1 MKKLKK
7 SICFFILSGILSAAL
22 GMNNTFPYVFAESTG
37 EQTWA
42 GETAETEEITYEEE
56 YVRQHLDFC
65 ESEEYQTVQETV
77 GSLAGKL
84 ALSYEEAGLN
94 AVNKTW
100 AQISAFAVLI
110 GKGEADR
117 KTLDTLNL
125 TNEYDLIVSYLMQ
138 STAAEETF
146 EKNYE
151 QNYLNGIIQI
161 LEQTKKTIGDMAKL
175 EGDIKDAKLGKIE
188 EVANKI
194 DQILITIQDLKG
206 VPKEKIQTRYQDAL
220 KKVKKTIN
228 EELLEGEQDT
238 LMKAMWGLKA
248 LQGISEIGAST
259 YDDVVDAYLLYNAG
273 KKTISQWKEVWQEI
287 ADSAAKTDSKEAN
300 ELSRSIYAILSQIAA
315 AEDEMLE
322 ALAAKGIQSGA
333 EHTIQF
339 GISLASDLWDDS
351 MQKWSLGKAIRE
363 GLVNG
368 ITVSNLLLNCDDIA
382 YYGEMLIDTGVLAIH
397 AWSTL
402 KSAELDLLS
411 NQDFESAVKFDEA
424 FNIYKQIQIAAC
436 DYGIGYHQALATA
449 PVGYI
454 FKYSSGD
461 NLSMATQLLAQKAT
475 WDSYVCHEET
485 ENVVHNNGGRF
496 VEYKDNTYYW
506 KMRPESVEQTGLL
519 GGFAQ
524 VPGVKNELICRTS
537 SGQEMVLLEDTGS
550 GRLFICDDCIFYEK
564 EDDSWGVCETD
575 GTPVTSY
582 EEVDI
587 LDVDAES
594 HTVICS
600 SDESGLFGIT
610 PEGERITF
618 APVYAEFLGVHG
630 LELYYGIR
638 AENKMEFYSI
648 RTDGLDEQKI
658 GEVEIPNA
666 AMGEISIGDALVE
679 EEGIYL
685 SCGIY
690 GGTGMTFFG
699 GGIYRI
705 DYDGEV
711 ETLAEPR
718 QAEVNFP
725 KLYLKKNGEDAV
737 LYFYTGD
744 GYANAGFWD
753 SWVSED
759 VYGIDLNDGTIHPE
773 TFTLSNIGDAV
784 CMNGG
789 VSTLMDE
796 SGEYTEILSADEA
809 IQLGYTDLGGHSGE
823 GETFVRY
830 LDIVDDMAYF
840 TITKITEDSSSS
852 VGWRTGYR
860 RDVMKTYATQIGSGE
875 FELLYEY

>member
-1 MKKLKK
+1 M
-7 SICFFILSGILSAAL
+7 
-22 GMNNTFPYVFAESTG
+22 
-37 EQTWA
+37 
-42 GETAETEEITYEEE
+42 
-56 YVRQHLDFC
+56 
-65 ESEEYQTVQETV
+65 
-77 GSLAGKL
+77 
-84 ALSYEEAGLN
+84 
-94 AVNKTW
+94 
-100 AQISAFAVLI
+100 
-110 GKGEADR
+110 
-117 KTLDTLNL
+117 
-125 TNEYDLIVSYLMQ
+125 
-138 STAAEETF
+138 
-146 EKNYE
+146 
-151 QNYLNGIIQI
+151 
-161 LEQTKKTIGDMAKL
+161 
-175 EGDIKDAKLGKIE
+175 
-188 EVANKI
+188 
-194 DQILITIQDLKG
+194 
-206 VPKEKIQTRYQDAL
+206 
-220 KKVKKTIN
+220 
-228 EELLEGEQDT
+228 
-238 LMKAMWGLKA
+238 
-248 LQGISEIGAST
+248 
-259 YDDVVDAYLLYNAG
+259 
-273 KKTISQWKEVWQEI
+273 
-287 ADSAAKTDSKEAN
+287 
-300 ELSRSIYAILSQIAA
+300 
-315 AEDEMLE
+315 
-322 ALAAKGIQSGA
+322 
-333 EHTIQF
+333 
-339 GISLASDLWDDS
+339 
-351 MQKWSLGKAIRE
+351 
-363 GLVNG
+363 
-368 ITVSNLLLNCDDIA
+368 
-382 YYGEMLIDTGVLAIH
+382 
-397 AWSTL
+397 
-402 KSAELDLLS
+402 
-411 NQDFESAVKFDEA
+411 
-424 FNIYKQIQIAAC
+424 
-436 DYGIGYHQALATA
+436 
-449 PVGYI
+449 
-454 FKYSSGD
+454 
-461 NLSMATQLLAQKAT
+461 
-475 WDSYVCHEET
+475 
-485 ENVVHNNGGRF
+485 
-496 VEYKDNTYYW
+496 
-506 KMRPESVEQTGLL
+506 
-519 GGFAQ
+519 
-524 VPGVKNELICRTS
+524 
-537 SGQEMVLLEDTGS
+537 
-550 GRLFICDDCIFYEK
+550 
-564 EDDSWGVCETD
+564 
-575 GTPVTSY
+575 
-582 EEVDI
+582 
-587 LDVDAES
+587 DAES